1 MRIGIDIKTLKNS
14 TSGIQVFLRNM
25 LDHLQTCN
33 SNHKFFLFEPKPSDY
48 VITNAN
54 WKKITTPSKLP
65 GTLWLQ
71 LQVPPLLRKH
81 NIDIFWGPEQ
91 MCPIFK
97 KPPMKYIT
105 TFHDF
110 TFLRF
115 PETMRLVTRLILGL
129 SFRGVVRTSDLL
141 LTDSIFIKSEAI
153 AIFKRQRLKNPPPVK
168 AVVLGSPSWKLPE
181 EYRAADRSE
190 FLLFVG
196 SIEPRKNLPRL
207 IEALTILHGQGFSRT
222 LKIVSPAQWHAKEL
236 TKQLAASPMRDNIHF
251 CGFVTSEELRQLYLG
266 CKALIMPSLYEG
278 FGLPVLEALAL
289 DCLVLTSKDTVMEEV
304 AKSAA
309 LYFDPNNPED
319 IARCISQAFAP
330 DFTRDE
336 VLIYRDAVLRRFSWQ
351 VAAEKMISLFDATAL
366 V

>member
-1 MRIGIDIKTLKNS
+1 MRIGVDIKTLKNAN
-14 TSGIQVFLRNM
+14 SGIQVFLRNM
-25 LDHLQTCN
+25 LDHLQTCS
-33 SNHKFFLFEPKPSDY
+33 SNHEFFLFEPKPSDY

-54 WKKITTPSKLP
+54 WKKITSSSKLP

-81 NIDIFWGPEQ
+81 KIDIFWGPEQ

-97 KPPMKYIT
+97 KPPTKYIT

-115 PETMRLVTRLILGL
+115 PKTMRLVTRLILGL
-129 SFRGVVRTSDLL
+129 SFRGVVRASDLV
-141 LTDSIFIKSEAI
+141 LTDSHFIKNETAT
-153 AIFKRQRLKNPPPVK
+153 IFKQQHLKNPPPVK
-168 AVVLGSPSWKLPE
+168 AVVLGSPSWKPPQK
-181 EYRAADRSE
+181 YRAADRSD

-196 SIEPRKNLPRL
+196 SVEPRKNLSRL
-207 IEALTILHGQGFSRT
+207 IDALTILHRQGFPRT
-222 LKIVSPAQWHAKEL
+222 LKIVSPAQWHAKEI
-236 TKQLAASPMRDNIHF
+236 TEKLAASPVRDNIHF
-251 CGFVTSEELRQLYLG
+251 CGFVTPEELRRLYLE

-289 DCLVLTSKDTVMEEV
+289 DCLVLTSKGTVMEEV
-304 AKSAA
+304 AQGAA

-319 IARCISQAFAP
+319 IAQCISQAFAP
-330 DFTRDE
+330 DFYRDE
-336 VLIYRDAVLRRFSWQ
+336 ILMHRAAVLRRFSWQ
-351 VAAEKMISLFDATAL
+351 AAAEKMISLFNATAM